1 MIFHI
6 ITMLLIVLK
15 VLGLFPYSWW
25 IVAMPS
31 LVAIGFGLAFAVGVL
46 IVTWLAND

>member
-1 MIFHI
+1 MIFHL
-6 ITMLLIVLK
+6 ITTLLIVLK

-31 LVAIGFGLAFAVGVL
+31 LVAIGFGLAFAAIVL
-46 IVTWLAND
+46 IAAWLAND